1 MLTEKQKR
9 IDATVLLIDRC
20 GFGTKHQL
28 DVMKSKLQTANNH
41 YFSRLDYMEENDEGD
56 QEFSAN
62 IKCEDILQEYSS
74 KKISANVEKMAIT
87 SGIPMP
93 LYDLATSDYVAGSFK
108 EHRLLVAYKFV
119 TDILRQFDELSEVIV
134 KRANGEVRH
143 IADGEY
149 SGSPDGSTYKPT
161 GLSELE
167 VKAIEWSLESKRRK
181 LDEQLYDLLA
191 VKFISYKDLR
201 THFQTKANEAFK
213 GLHEVISLM
222 TF

>member
-1 MLTEKQKR
+1 M
-9 IDATVLLIDRC
+9 LIDRC
-20 GFGTKHQL
+20 GFGHQL

-41 YFSRLDYMEENDEGD
+41 YFSHLDDQEENDED

-93 LYDLATSDYVAGSFK
+93 LDDLATSDYVAGSFK
-108 EHRLLVAYKFV
+108 EHRLLIGYKFV
-119 TDILRQFDELSEVIV
+119 ADILRQFDELSEIIV

-149 SGSPDGSTYKPT
+149 ISPDESTYKPT

-167 VKAIEWSLESKRRK
+167 VKAVKSSLESTRRK
-181 LDEQLYDLLA
+181 LDEQLYDLLS
-191 VKFISYKDLR
+191 VKFTSYKDLR
-201 THFQTKANEAFK
+201 THFQTKANETFK
-213 GLHEVISLM
+213 GLHEVIYLM
-222 TF
+222 TC